1 VHIVDSL
8 NTIDPFDNIVYH
20 FRQRQKLHEDVACRH
35 FMHVRCGARGSKDG
49 ARVQYMQ
56 SSPIIVTEHARAPHL
71 TCIKCLHMH
80 GIGPCGVS
88 IATFSPS
95 HMNMTMSDVGPGAR
109 RMVLGCSIC
118 NHRQ

>member
-1 VHIVDSL
+1 VLGAGVEPTAPVHIVDSL

-20 FRQRQKLHEDVACRH
+20 FRQRQKLHEDVACS
-35 FMHVRCGARGSKDG
+35 VT
-49 ARVQYMQ
+49 
-56 SSPIIVTEHARAPHL
+56 IIGDDCIYCTLAPSFEPRAPHL

-95 HMNMTMSDVGPGAR
+95 HMNMT
-109 RMVLGCSIC
+109 L
-118 NHRQ
+118 